1 MKFVV
6 LTAVLCC
13 FLMPASSVWDK
24 VDYERC
30 LPRENGQ
37 WAVGFKLKTQQ
48 PQDGGDDTALNG
60 IALKCAD
67 GKWITS
73 TVGP

>member
-13 FLMPASSVWDK
+13 FLMPASSVWDQ

-48 PQDGGDDTALNG
+48 PQGGGD
-60 IALKCAD
+60 ALKCAD